1 MWRFTEFRGDW
12 AMYLLILVIL
22 FGLYGDKWGKK
33 EQVCAHFYAWQFSVV
48 FEPCIIYSLP
58 FNITWFPRFPS
69 FHLSTLSTLYIRSL
83 CTLYYRLTRIH
94 IKRWYTAQSPIRI
107 MIFPRSIILGVLAL
121 AAQAIAKSSTGDKVL
136 VVLESGIAKS
146 DYSSFWASLE
156 GEYSIQG

>member
-1 MWRFTEFRGDW
+1 
-12 AMYLLILVIL
+12 
-22 FGLYGDKWGKK
+22 
-33 EQVCAHFYAWQFSVV
+33 
-48 FEPCIIYSLP
+48 
-58 FNITWFPRFPS
+58 
-69 FHLSTLSTLYIRSL
+69 
-83 CTLYYRLTRIH
+83 
-94 IKRWYTAQSPIRI
+94 